1 MPGFRSQVSWL
12 LRGNANTNATLASLT
27 ADLQALQ
34 TKVAVIEAAVHE
46 LQRGQTALGAK
57 QLDEF
62 DGVRAAVAETSDDLS
77 ARIAALHDQ
86 LGAPRERTSA

>member
-1 MPGFRSQVSWL
+1 MPGFRSQISWL
-12 LRGNANTNATLASLT
+12 TRGGVNTNSTLVSLT

-34 TKVAVIEAAVHE
+34 AKVAAIERAVHE
-46 LQRGQTALGAK
+46 LQRGQVALGAK

-62 DGVRAAVAETSDDLS
+62 DGVRAAVADTTDDLA

-86 LGAPRERTSA
+86 VGELRDRTSA

>member
-1 MPGFRSQVSWL
+1 M
-12 LRGNANTNATLASLT
+12 LRGGSNTNAALASLT

-34 TKVAVIEAAVHE
+34 AKVAMIETAVHE
-46 LQRGQTALGAK
+46 LQRGQAALGAK

-62 DGVRAAVAETSDDLS
+62 DGVRAAVAGVTDDLA

-86 LGAPRERTSA
+86 LGALRERTSA

>member
-1 MPGFRSQVSWL
+1 MPGFRSQISWL
-12 LRGNANTNATLASLT
+12 ARGGVNTNATLASLT

-34 TKVAVIEAAVHE
+34 AKVAVIEHAVHE
-46 LQRGQTALGAK
+46 LQRGQVALGAK

-62 DGVRAAVAETSDDLS
+62 DGVRAAVAETTDDLT

-86 LGAPRERTSA
+86 LGALRDRATA